1 MRKLLVI
8 SALLL
13 FAGIAFGQ
21 TLNKGGILWVHEW
34 QVTVDDATAKQMQE
48 YWEKNLIP
56 LANKH
61 FPEAETYIVKGI
73 GADNQNAIG
82 SAWYYKSMDDLRKYF
97 NEDGTPTE
105 AGGVA
110 FAEIMPMVEEMM
122 AKFGEF
128 SFVAR
133 DWIILK

>member
-21 TLNKGGILWVHEW
+21 TLTKGGILWVHEW

-56 LANKH
+56 LANKLL
-61 FPEAETYIVKGI
+61 PEAETYIVKGI
-73 GADNQNAIG
+73 GGDNQNAIG

-110 FAEIMPMVEEMM
+110 LAEIMPTVEEMM
-122 AKFGEF
+122 VKFGEF

>member
-1 MRKLLVI
+1 MRKLVVI
-8 SALLL
+8 SALIL

-34 QVTVDDATAKQMQE
+34 QINVDDDTVKQMQE
-48 YWEKNLIP
+48 YWKKNIIP
-56 LANKH
+56 LANK
-61 FPEAETYIVKGI
+61 FIPEAEAYIVKGI
-73 GADNQNAIG
+73 GADNQNAFA

-105 AGGVA
+105 AGGA
-110 FAEIMPMVEEMM
+110 ALAEIMPKVEEMG
-122 AKFGEF
+122 AQFGGF
-128 SFVAR
+128 NTVQR

>member
-1 MRKLLVI
+1 MRKLLLI

-21 TLNKGGILWVHEW
+21 TLKKGGILMVHEW
-34 QVTVDDATAKQMQE
+34 QVTVDDTTAKQMQE

-56 LANKH
+56 LANKF

-73 GADNQNAIG
+73 GAVNQNAIG

-105 AGGVA
+105 AGVAA
-110 FAEIMPMVEEMM
+110 FAEIIPTVEEMM

-128 SFVAR
+128 SFVVR